1 MFLKKKTVLGHL
13 DYMSSVIPLEV
24 NNIKIT
30 SNKVPEKYTVFSDN
44 IISNLEQPKM
54 PSEEHQQPVVK
65 KIYLFGLTYEQREKK
80 ENY

>member
-13 DYMSSVIPLEV
+13 DYMSSVIPVEV
-24 NNIKIT
+24 NKIKIT
-30 SNKVPEKYTVFSDN
+30 SNKVPEKYAVFSD
-44 IISNLEQPKM
+44 IISNLAQPKM
-54 PSEEHQQPVVK
+54 PSEEHQQLVVK